1 MLFRRTTLSVSISS
15 MMIALAGCGGGG
27 GGGVGGG
34 GGYLRT
40 EVPYHTPVRV
50 ATAID
55 PLTKVD
61 GAAPVFDIFDANI
74 TGSGNDIILAG
85 RQTQYATPETWSN
98 SKLTL
103 LSWESGTL
111 VDRTAQ

>member
-1 MLFRRTTLSVSISS
+1 MVFRKTVLSVSISS
-15 MMIALAGCGGGG
+15 MMIALSGCGGGG
-27 GGGVGGG
+27 GGGGGSGGYG
-34 GGYLRT
+34 GGYLRS

-61 GAAPVFDIFDANI
+61 GAAPVYDIFDANI

-98 SKLTL
+98 SKITL
-103 LSWESGTL
+103 SIFT
-111 VDRTAQ
+111 